1 MTSARNGDRPSQA
14 ERMTFAPGPVLASG
28 GQINSTTKSPNTGIH
43 VTLYSALESGD
54 MGADSK
60 VWGEEPTVS

>member
-1 MTSARNGDRPSQA
+1 
-14 ERMTFAPGPVLASG
+14 MTFAPGPVLASG
-28 GQINSTTKSPNTGIH
+28 GQIGSTTKSLNTGIH

-54 MGADSK
+54 MGTSADSK